1 MSDTYRKFGLFA
13 SGLLTVGAAVYYYY
27 YGGNSPLVVEKEEK

>member
-1 MSDTYRKFGLFA
+1 MSDTYRNFGLFA

-27 YGGNSPLVVEKEEK
+27 GGNSPLVVEKEEK

>member
-1 MSDTYRKFGLFA
+1 MCDTYRKFGLFA
-13 SGLLTVGAAVYYYY
+13 IGLLTVGAAVYYY